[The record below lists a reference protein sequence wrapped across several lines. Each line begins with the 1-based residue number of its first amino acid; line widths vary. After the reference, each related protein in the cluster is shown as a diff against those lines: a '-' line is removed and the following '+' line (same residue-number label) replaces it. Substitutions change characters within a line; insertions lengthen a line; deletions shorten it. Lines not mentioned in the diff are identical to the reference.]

1 MIGLEYNPIFFHV
14 AAENGDTTTSMIFLA
29 VAMAFL
35 ISVVA
40 YIIADK
46 VTEQNRV
53 IEARKSG
60 FIEKKKEVK
69 KEKKKK
75 GSKDEKVYE
84 LKKGVVQEWSDK
96 LLDQLLAADIMMKPD
111 EFAFIW
117 LGLIFVP
124 AFLAILVVP
133 SNPMVAII
141 LLIGG
146 LVGPLVV
153 IKRKQK
159 KRIEAFNNQLGDA
172 LLIICNCL
180 RSGLTF
186 GQAMENIAE
195 EMDDP
200 IGKEFKRSVNEMN
213 YGASQEQALE
223 NMLLRVDSADLSL
236 TVAAVNI
243 QRQTGGNLSEILE
256 TISDT
261 IRDRLKIRKEVKVLT
276 GQGRASGM
284 IIGFLPIAIAGIL
297 AIINPSYLSRFIT
310 TDIGH
315 ILIGVCIGMEALG
328 FFFINKIV
336 DIQV

>member
-1 MIGLEYNPIFFHV
+1 MIGLVFNQTSFPLAAIDPTFSKIFF
-14 AAENGDTTTSMIFLA
+14 AAAI
-29 VAMAFL
+29 AFL
-35 ISVVA
+35 IGVVA
-40 YIIADK
+40 FYLADK
-46 VTEQNRV
+46 VTEGNRV
-53 IEARKSG
+53 IETRKEG
-60 FIEKKKEVK
+60 IIDRKKEVK

-75 GSKDEKVYE
+75 GNKDEKVYE
-84 LKKGVVQEWSDK
+84 LKKGVIQEWSDK

-117 LGLIFVP
+117 LGLIFIP
-124 AFLAILVVP
+124 AFLAFLLVP
-133 SNPMVAII
+133 SNPMIALILMILGVIGPII
-141 LLIGG
+141 
-146 LVGPLVV
+146 V

-186 GQAMENIAE
+186 GQAMENIAD

-200 IGKEFKRSVNEMN
+200 IGKEFRRSVNEMN

-223 NMLLRVDSADLSL
+223 DMLLRVDSADLSL
-236 TVAAVNI
+236 AVAAVNI
-243 QRQTGGNLSEILE
+243 QRQTGGNLSEVLE

-261 IRDRLKIRKEVKVLT
+261 IRDRMKIRKEIKVLT

-284 IIGFLPIAIAGIL
+284 IIGLLPIVLAGAL
-297 AIINPSYLSRFIT
+297 AVINPSYLSRFIT
-310 TDIGH
+310 DDIGH
-315 ILIGVCIGMEALG
+315 VLIGVCVCMEGLG

>member
-1 MIGLEYNPIFFHV
+1 MIGLVFNQTSFPLAAIDPTFSKIFF
-14 AAENGDTTTSMIFLA
+14 AAAI
-29 VAMAFL
+29 AFL
-35 ISVVA
+35 IGVVA
-40 YIIADK
+40 FYLADK
-46 VTEQNRV
+46 VTEGNRV
-53 IEARKSG
+53 IETRKEG
-60 FIEKKKEVK
+60 IIDRKKEVK

-75 GSKDEKVYE
+75 GNKDEKVYE
-84 LKKGVVQEWSDK
+84 LKKGVIQEWSDK

-111 EFAFIW
+111 EFAF
-117 LGLIFVP
+117 
-124 AFLAILVVP
+124 
-133 SNPMVAII
+133 
-141 LLIGG
+141 
-146 LVGPLVV
+146 

-186 GQAMENIAE
+186 GQAMENIAD

-200 IGKEFKRSVNEMN
+200 IGKEFRRSVNEMN

-223 NMLLRVDSADLSL
+223 DMLLRVDSADLSL
-236 TVAAVNI
+236 AVAAVNI
-243 QRQTGGNLSEILE
+243 QRQTGGNLSEVLE

-261 IRDRLKIRKEVKVLT
+261 IRDRMKIRKEIKVLT

-284 IIGFLPIAIAGIL
+284 IIGLLPIVLAGAL
-297 AIINPSYLSRFIT
+297 AVINPSYLSRFIT
-310 TDIGH
+310 DDIGH
-315 ILIGVCIGMEALG
+315 VLIGVCVCMEGLG